1 VFTLPPSRLALEPGD
16 ALSLNA
22 GGRTRLLRISEV
34 GDHGARDI
42 EALGLDPAVYADAPG
57 ATRDKGGSIGVVTGQ
72 PFVAFLDLPLLRSD
86 APATA
91 GYVATAQSP
100 WPGPIAIYRSPESS
114 GFQLKATA
122 VAPAVTGVTLDPLPV
137 GAVSRFDRATGIR
150 VKLDSGAL
158 ASVTELA
165 LLGGANLAAVRNDEG
180 EWEVLQFLSAV
191 LTAPATYALTGFL
204 RGQGGTEHAMRAPLG
219 AGARF
224 VLVNDAVAR
233 IGMVEDEI
241 GLAFNWRCGPASR
254 DLGSPHY
261 VQVAHTFRGEG
272 LKPLS
277 PAHVR
282 GARSGGD
289 LLLTWVRRTRL
300 GGDSWDGIDV
310 PLGETEERYE
320 IDILDG
326 ATVKRTLT
334 ATTPAATYTA
344 AQQTADFGA
353 PQPSIA
359 LRIYQMSATRG
370 RGTPRAALV

>member
-1 VFTLPPSRLALEPGD
+1 
-16 ALSLNA
+16 
-22 GGRTRLLRISEV
+22 
-34 GDHGARDI
+34 
-42 EALGLDPAVYADAPG
+42 
-57 ATRDKGGSIGVVTGQ
+57 
-72 PFVAFLDLPLLRSD
+72 
-86 APATA
+86 
-91 GYVATAQSP
+91 
-100 WPGPIAIYRSPESS
+100 
-114 GFQLKATA
+114 
-122 VAPAVTGVTLDPLPV
+122 
-137 GAVSRFDRATGIR
+137 
-150 VKLDSGAL
+150 
-158 ASVTELA
+158 
-165 LLGGANLAAVRNDEG
+165 
-180 EWEVLQFLSAV
+180 
-191 LTAPATYALTGFL
+191 
-204 RGQGGTEHAMRAPLG
+204 
-219 AGARF
+219 
-224 VLVNDAVAR
+224 
-233 IGMVEDEI
+233 
-241 GLAFNWRCGPASR
+241 
-254 DLGSPHY
+254 
-261 VQVAHTFRGEG
+261 